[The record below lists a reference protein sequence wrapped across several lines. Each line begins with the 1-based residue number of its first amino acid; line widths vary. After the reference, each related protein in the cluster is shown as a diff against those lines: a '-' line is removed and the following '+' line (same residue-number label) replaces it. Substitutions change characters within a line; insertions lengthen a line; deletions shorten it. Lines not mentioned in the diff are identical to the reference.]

1 MKYVYGGSMTNTQ
14 NKLNYASIVK
24 QKNKSR
30 IKKDS

>member
-14 NKLNYASIVK
+14 NKLNYESILK
-24 QKNKSR
+24 QNKSR